1 MREGEQTGPR
11 GLAVRGLG
19 VRYGPLAALH
29 PADVQVMPGQVVG
42 IVGTNGAGK
51 SSLLRAISG
60 LVPASSGDCLIDGLS
75 ITRLPA
81 FQRAR
86 LGLAHVPEGRGLFP
100 RLTVLDNLRAGAPR
114 ATSSAIRQR
123 FDEVASIFPRIA
135 ERRDQVAGSLSGGEQ
150 QMVAIARALM
160 SEPKYI
166 MLDEPALGL
175 APVMVDQVAAT
186 IEQLAAAGKGILLAE
201 QHVDL
206 AVRCANHLHVLVLG
220 RVERSV
226 DVDSGTTDYA
236 DHRSQLVNIILG
248 AQAHSQEHV

>member
-1 MREGEQTGPR
+1 MTAIAAAGSE
-11 GLAVRGLG
+11 GLAIKGLS
-19 VRYGPLAALH
+19 VRYGPLSALH
-29 PADVQVMPGQVVG
+29 PTDLQVLPGQVLG

-60 LVPASSGDCLIDGLS
+60 LVPLSAGDCLIDGVS
-75 ITRLPA
+75 IARLPA

-100 RLTVLDNLRAGAPR
+100 RLTVMDNLRAGAPR
-114 ATSSAIRQR
+114 STSSAIRQR

-135 ERRDQVAGSLSGGEQ
+135 ERRTQIAGSLSGGEQ

-160 SEPKYI
+160 SAPKYI

-175 APVMVDQVAAT
+175 APVMVDQVAST

-206 AVRCANHLHVLVLG
+206 AVRCASSLHVLVLG

-226 DVDSGTTDYA
+226 AVDDRDTDFA

-248 AQAHSQEHV
+248 AQAHAEELH